1 MLVNTYLLA
10 TPQIARKV
18 IAQDQVLIVR
28 VTEEIAL
35 DDRLVFVVEEF
46 ERVLIGELHDRVL
59 QAANL
64 FEHLVRNLRI
74 QADCAMFELMER

>member
-18 IAQDQVLIVR
+18 IAQDQVLVVR

-46 ERVLIGELHDRVL
+46 ERVLI
-59 QAANL
+59 
-64 FEHLVRNLRI
+64 
-74 QADCAMFELMER
+74 